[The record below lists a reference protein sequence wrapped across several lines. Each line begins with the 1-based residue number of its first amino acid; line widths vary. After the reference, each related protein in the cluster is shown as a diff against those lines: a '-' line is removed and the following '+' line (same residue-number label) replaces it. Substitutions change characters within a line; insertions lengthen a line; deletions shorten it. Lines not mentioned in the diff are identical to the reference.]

1 MALSEGDDQSLTGS
15 SNTDVPDVV
24 GKIVKLNPR
33 TVDLAR
39 CHPEVKDP
47 SELHKNC
54 FFATTAFQA
63 GPLGQFGNSSRQF
76 FYGPGFNNTD
86 FGLAKRTTITESM
99 ALEIR
104 AEFFNIFNHTQF
116 TNPVGN
122 ITNPQ
127 FGQVTST
134 RDPRIGQVSAKFTF

>member
-1 MALSEGDDQSLTGS
+1 
-15 SNTDVPDVV
+15 
-24 GKIVKLNPR
+24 
-33 TVDLAR
+33 
-39 CHPEVKDP
+39 
-47 SELHKNC
+47 
-54 FFATTAFQA
+54 
-63 GPLGQFGNSSRQF
+63 
-76 FYGPGFNNTD
+76 
-86 FGLAKRTTITESM
+86 M

-134 RDPRIGQVSAKFTF
+134 RDPRIGQVSAKFVF